1 MYSPKIA
8 ATSILVHNGR
18 RKMYERMR
26 VGLNCAKD
34 AMADRVGIVV
44 GVRTVCL
51 RASTR
56 DQTKDEMTVYQAT
69 GIPRLH

>member
-8 ATSILVHNGR
+8 ATSTLVHNGR

-34 AMADRVGIVV
+34 AMADRVGDCRWYPE
-44 GVRTVCL
+44 GVFARVNE
-51 RASTR
+51 RP
-56 DQTKDEMTVYQAT
+56 DE
-69 GIPRLH
+69 R